1 MIHHKVAVWGYCKR
15 DLNHEVGKQRYR
27 HMQIYITIYILQ
39 TYHLNDY
46 SCSKRYIK
54 TDFSIFSVE
63 ILNPGQA
70 ILENSTYLSCD
81 DSLVGMLLKKSEDY
95 SFVTVEKEPKAFLLY
110 RLSVMSH
117 QRQKHFPVQVLNQF
131 LKLLLDFPPP
141 YLSGRGLHF
150 GSVIAFM

>member
-1 MIHHKVAVWGYCKR
+1 M
-15 DLNHEVGKQRYR
+15 
-27 HMQIYITIYILQ
+27 
-39 TYHLNDY
+39 
-46 SCSKRYIK
+46 
-54 TDFSIFSVE
+54 FSVE

-141 YLSGRGLHF
+141 LPQWTRPSFWLCNCFYVIKAQFELSLVSVDGGFIKGHGGQKEMDVRLNYFVCLLSFVLSAGLKTTC
-150 GSVIAFM
+150 